1 MSLVFCHMHWGRCG
15 GVPASHVVRHRRSLI
30 GAGSPTGD
38 LLLSGGR
45 DATIRVW
52 DLDTCCCRRT
62 LPGHTADVLN
72 MSALA
77 PGLSWNGNAADCCP
91 TGRGS
96 VDADSDG
103 DGAVGEAIAGRA
115 DRIPA
120 HGGALLL
127 ASCSADGSCRLWDV
141 QTWTCVHAIVPGT
154 GVWRLPC
161 AVLCLGGRVRVH

>member
-1 MSLVFCHMHWGRCG
+1 M
-15 GVPASHVVRHRRSLI
+15 
-30 GAGSPTGD
+30 
-38 LLLSGGR
+38 
-45 DATIRVW
+45 W

-77 PGLSWNGNAADCCP
+77 PGLSWNGNATDCCP
-91 TGRGS
+91 TGRGRGGPGS

-154 GVWRLPC
+154 GAWWPPC
-161 AVLCLGGRVRVH
+161 AVLLLCERVCVHWRWYMHE